1 MTGAGLVAESL
12 VVRYG
17 GLLAVDDV
25 SLVAPPGRVT
35 GLIGPN
41 GAGKTT
47 IFNAC
52 SGLVRPASGR
62 VFLDGHDVTRLPLPR
77 RAQRGLGRTFQRIE
91 LFDSLTVRENVELG
105 REGALAGSSPWR
117 QLVAR
122 RPERADVAAAA
133 DAALE
138 TCGLQALAS
147 RRAGALS
154 TGSRRLVELARV
166 LAGGFHVLL
175 LDEPSSGLD
184 DAESARFGEILRRVV
199 ADRGVGVLLVE
210 HHMGLVLD
218 VCDHL
223 YVLDFG
229 CLLFEGT
236 PAEAVASR
244 EVRAAYLGTAA

>member
-1 MTGAGLVAESL
+1 MTGLVADAL

-17 GLLAVDDV
+17 GLVAVDGV
-25 SLVAPPGRVT
+25 SLAAPPGRLT

-52 SGLVRPASGR
+52 TGLVRPTAGR
-62 VFLDGHDVTRLPLPR
+62 VLLDGHDVTRLSLPR

-122 RPERADVAAAA
+122 RPDRSEVAAAA
-133 DAALE
+133 EAALE
-138 TCGLQALAS
+138 TCGLAHLAS
-147 RRAGALS
+147 RPAGALP

-166 LAGGFHVLL
+166 LAGDYRVLL

-184 DAESARFGEILRRVV
+184 DGESARFGEILTRVV
-199 ADRGVGVLLVE
+199 AERGVGILLVE

-229 CLLFEGT
+229 RLLFQGT
-236 PAEAVASR
+236 PDEAVASS
-244 EVRAAYLGTAA
+244 EVRAAYLGSAA

>member
-1 MTGAGLVAESL
+1 MTTAGLAVESL

-17 GLLAVDDV
+17 GLLAVDEV
-25 SLVAPPGRVT
+25 SLAAPAGRIT

-52 SGLVRPASGR
+52 SGLLRPTSGR
-62 VFLDGHDVTRLPLPR
+62 VLLDGHDVTRLSLPR

-91 LFDSLTVRENVELG
+91 LFDSLTVRENVALG
-105 REGALAGSSPWR
+105 HEGQLVASSPWR
-117 QLVAR
+117 QVVGR
-122 RPERADVAAAA
+122 RPDRSAIAAAA
-133 DAALE
+133 DEAIDV
-138 TCGLQALAS
+138 CGLGAIAD
-147 RRAGALS
+147 RPAGALS

-166 LAGGFHVLL
+166 LASGARMLL

-184 DAESARFGEILRRVV
+184 DTDSARFGEILRGVV

-218 VCDHL
+218 ICDHL

-229 CLLFEGT
+229 RLLFEGT
-236 PAEAVASR
+236 PAQAVASD

>member
-1 MTGAGLVAESL
+1 MTGLATDAL

-25 SLVAPPGRVT
+25 SLAAPLGRVT

-47 IFNAC
+47 IFNVC
-52 SGLVRPASGR
+52 SGLVRPSSGR
-62 VFLDGHDVTRLPLPR
+62 VLLDGDDVTHLPTPR

-105 REGALAGSSPWR
+105 REGGLAASSPWR
-117 QLVAR
+117 QLVSR
-122 RPERADVAAAA
+122 RGELAQVRAAA
-133 DAALE
+133 DE
-138 TCGLQALAS
+138 ALATC
-147 RRAGALS
+147 RLGPVADRPAGALS
-154 TGSRRLVELARV
+154 TGTRRLVELARV
-166 LAGGFHVLL
+166 LAGGFPVLL

-184 DAESARFGEILRRVV
+184 DAESARFGEILQSVV
-199 ADRGVGVLLVE
+199 TDRGVGVLLVE

-218 VCDHL
+218 ICEHL

-229 CLLFEGT
+229 RLLFEGS
-236 PAEAVASR
+236 PADAVASDV
-244 EVRAAYLGTAA
+244 VRAAYLGTAA